1 MTEKRK
7 PDNRSWFKI
16 VIIMLGLIF
25 VLWIL
30 EYIAFITYFFLGVIH
45 FHEGKFDLAIADFTK
60 AIQLKSQFPEPFYNR
75 GVAYHKNG
83 KYDLAVIDYTK
94 AIQLKPDLVEAYIN
108 RGVIYLNEGKFDLA
122 IADFTKAIQ
131 IKPNVAEAYFFRG
144 LAYKK
149 KGEIDKAII
158 DFKKAKN
165 IDNKSKIKK
174 KIEQELNKL
183 KEIVK
188 H

>member
-7 PDNRSWFKI
+7 PDNRSWFKT

-30 EYIAFITYFFLGVIH
+30 EYIAFITYFFLGIIH
-45 FHEGKFDLAIADFTK
+45 FH
-60 AIQLKSQFPEPFYNR
+60 
-75 GVAYHKNG
+75 
-83 KYDLAVIDYTK
+83 
-94 AIQLKPDLVEAYIN
+94 
-108 RGVIYLNEGKFDLA
+108 EGKFDLA

-158 DFKKAKN
+158 DFKKAKD
-165 IDNKSKIKK
+165 IDNKSKIEK
-174 KIEQELNKL
+174 KIEQELKS
-183 KEIVK
+183 
-188 H
+188 

>member
-1 MTEKRK
+1 LGTDKTGIMGDIETDRDVGNTRRSLLPIILTIIETGELAMTEKRK
-7 PDNRSWFKI
+7 PDNRSWFKT

-60 AIQLKSQFPEPFYNR
+60 AIQ
-75 GVAYHKNG
+75 
-83 KYDLAVIDYTK
+83 
-94 AIQLKPDLVEAYIN
+94 
-108 RGVIYLNEGKFDLA
+108 
-122 IADFTKAIQ
+122 
-131 IKPNVAEAYFFRG
+131 IKPNVADAYFFRG

-158 DFKKAKN
+158 DFKKAKD

-174 KIEQELNKL
+174 KIEQELNKP